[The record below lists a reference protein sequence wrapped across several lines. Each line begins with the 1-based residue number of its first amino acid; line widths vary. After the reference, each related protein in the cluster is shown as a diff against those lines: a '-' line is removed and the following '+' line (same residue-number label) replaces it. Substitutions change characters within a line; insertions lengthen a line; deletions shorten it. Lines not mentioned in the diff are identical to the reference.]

1 MGRRPRSL
9 RLELLFNLVFLMSA
23 AIILVGMST
32 LLLSMLGA
40 GPAYWALGVLWL
52 AMTAVFV
59 LFGIHLIQRMVL
71 APLRELSDQ
80 VDALAMG
87 DFTPAGPGSSSS
99 VEFSGL
105 SERFRLMTEQL
116 ADAQAQA
123 VRSEKLAGIG
133 RLAAGLAHEIRNP
146 LGALG
151 NYVEVLR
158 RRGEAT
164 ELTEA
169 MAVEIG
175 RMDGIVESLL
185 DYARPGRPTGTADLN
200 DVVQSTI
207 GFLSQQGAFKGV
219 TIETELASNL
229 PPVMGDRQS
238 LEQVAVNL
246 LLNARDASP
255 QGRIIVGTSAKTFR
269 PRSQERRPDDRAAP
283 DLTRR
288 RWAPRPW
295 RADIEVGT
303 PGAVLFVA
311 DDGPGVPPDERE
323 RVFDPFYTTKD
334 PGQGTGLGLAMVA
347 RSVHEAGGVVW
358 VDRAKEG
365 GAVFK
370 VFLPLAG
377 DMNADLHR

>member
-1 MGRRPRSL
+1 
-9 RLELLFNLVFLMSA
+9 
-23 AIILVGMST
+23 
-32 LLLSMLGA
+32 
-40 GPAYWALGVLWL
+40 
-52 AMTAVFV
+52 
-59 LFGIHLIQRMVL
+59 MVL
-71 APLRELSDQ
+71 SPLEDLSDQ
-80 VDALAMG
+80 VDALAQG
-87 DFTPAGPGSSSS
+87 DFTPGNPNRGDSI
-99 VEFSGL
+99 EFSRL
-105 SERFRLMTEQL
+105 SDRFRLMTEQL

-123 VRSEKLAGIG
+123 VRAEKLAGIG

-158 RRGEAT
+158 RRGEASGVA
-164 ELTEA
+164 EA
-169 MAVEIG
+169 MSVEIG

-185 DYARPGRPTGTADLN
+185 DYARPNRPTGAADLN
-200 DVVQSTI
+200 EVVQSTI
-207 GFLSQQGAFKGV
+207 GFLSQQGALKGV
-219 TIETELASNL
+219 TVETELASNL
-229 PPVMGDRQS
+229 PPVNGDRQA
-238 LEQVAVNL
+238 LEQIVVNL
-246 LLNARDASP
+246 LLNAKDASP
-255 QGRIIVGTSAKTFR
+255 AGRLVIGTSSKTFR
-269 PRSQERRPDDRAAP
+269 PRSQERRPEDMVAP

-295 RADIEVGT
+295 RADIAVGT

-311 DDGPGVPPDERE
+311 DDGPGVPQEDRE

-377 DMNADLHR
+377 E